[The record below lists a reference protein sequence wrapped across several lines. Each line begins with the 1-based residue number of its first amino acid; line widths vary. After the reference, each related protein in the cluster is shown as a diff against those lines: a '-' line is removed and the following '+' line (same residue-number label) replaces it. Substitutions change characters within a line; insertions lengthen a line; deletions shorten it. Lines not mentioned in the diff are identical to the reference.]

1 MSKAI
6 VLSGGGSVGI
16 AWQSGIAAGLA
27 AQGVDLSSADFIVG
41 TSAGSAVGAQIA
53 LGRDMTE
60 AVGRFSRPDASRS
73 APPTARRRPGA
84 QATPERLQKLMEI
97 MARAMAPGGNPEEG
111 RAAIGR
117 FALEAETPP
126 EERFI
131 EGFRYLAGEGWPRGF
146 TCTAVDAESGAFVS
160 WDESARVDL
169 AAAVAS
175 SCAVP
180 GLFPPITIKGRRY
193 IDGGM
198 RSGTNADLAKGHDK
212 VLVLTLMGGRRGP
225 AGDPAAAERM
235 ARFRRGADAELSLL
249 RESGSSVETLGPDAE
264 AAAIMGMDLMNP
276 ALASDAAQA
285 GRRQGRAEAEPTPQ
299 LQPR

>member
-1 MSKAI
+1 MSKAV

-16 AWQSGIAAGLA
+16 AWQSGVAAGLA
-27 AQGVDLSSADFIVG
+27 AEGVDLSRADFIVG

-53 LGRDMTE
+53 LGRDMSE
-60 AVGRFSRPDASRS
+60 AIERYPRPEARS
-73 APPTARRRPGA
+73 APASAPRRFAAPS
-84 QATPERLQKLMEI
+84 PERLQKLMEV
-97 MARAMAPGGNPEEG
+97 MAKSMAPGGNPAEG

-146 TCTAVDAESGAFVS
+146 ACTAVDAESGAFVV
-160 WDESARVDL
+160 WDEAAGVDL

-180 GLFPPITIKGRRY
+180 GLFSPITIKGRRY

-212 VLVLTLMGGRRGP
+212 VLLLTLMRGDRAQP
-225 AGDPAAAERM
+225 VDAAAAERM
-235 ARFRRGADAELSLL
+235 KRFRRSAEGELSAL
-249 RESGSSVETLGPDAE
+249 RESGSSVETLAPNPE
-264 AAAIMGMDLMNP
+264 AASIMGMNLMDP
-276 ALASDAAQA
+276 SIAFDAAQA
-285 GRRQGRAEAEPTPQ
+285 GLRQGRAEAD
-299 LQPR
+299 RIRRFWG